1 MMEIRARYV
10 LIGLFVLVIA
20 AAIAGFVYWL
30 NNVGGVGD
38 RTAYRIRFEGSVA
51 GLSRGSIVQF
61 NGINVGEVTRV
72 TLIPDRPNDV
82 MATIEVDVGTPVRA
96 DTLVGLY
103 FRGLTG
109 TAAVSLRGGV
119 GGPPAPGPDG
129 GPPVLVAGGAA
140 IKDLTQSA
148 RDVLARIDA
157 VVAENA
163 ESLRG
168 AIAGID
174 DFATALSRNSDKV
187 DGILTGLAGLTGGG
201 QPKAPPVLYD
211 LAPATGLT
219 RLGALPED
227 QLAIP
232 APSVVVALDTQRI
245 LRQSEAGD
253 SPAFEGSQWAD
264 NTPLLFQAR
273 VVQSFENAG
282 YLRASAPVDG
292 FTADRQLLI
301 DLRRFRL
308 ADGPEGEVEFSA
320 RLVDGDGKVIDARVF
335 SARAPATGTDVKAA
349 VAAITAA
356 FGKAATEL
364 VDWTLDALVAHQAAS
379 EPAEPAPTQAEPE
392 PAQ

>member
-1 MMEIRARYV
+1 V
-10 LIGLFVLVIA
+10 
-20 AAIAGFVYWL
+20 
-30 NNVGGVGD
+30 
-38 RTAYRIRFEGSVA
+38 
-51 GLSRGSIVQF
+51 
-61 NGINVGEVTRV
+61 
-72 TLIPDRPNDV
+72 
-82 MATIEVDVGTPVRA
+82 
-96 DTLVGLY
+96 
-103 FRGLTG
+103 
-109 TAAVSLRGGV
+109 
-119 GGPPAPGPDG
+119 PGPDG
-129 GPPVLVAGGAA
+129 GPPILVAGGAA

-148 RDVLARIDA
+148 RDVMARIDT

-187 DGILTGLAGLTGGG
+187 DGILKGLAGLTGSGE
-201 QPKAPPVLYD
+201 PKAPPVLYD
-211 LAPATGLT
+211 LVPPTGLPKPA
-219 RLGALPED
+219 LLPEN
-227 QLAIP
+227 QLAVPPP
-232 APSVVVALDTQRI
+232 AVVVALDTQRI
-245 LRQSEAGD
+245 LQQSEAGD

-335 SARAPATGTDVKAA
+335 RARAPAAGTDAKAA

-364 VDWTLDALVAHQAAS
+364 VGWTLDVLEANQAA
-379 EPAEPAPTQAEPE
+379 PAQDPAPVEAPEPAPAEAPE
-392 PAQ
+392 PAP

>member
-10 LIGLFVLVIA
+10 LIGLFVLAIA
-20 AAIAGFVYWL
+20 AGIAGFIYWL
-30 NNVGGVGD
+30 NNAGGIGE

-51 GLSRGSIVQF
+51 GLSRGSVVQF
-61 NGINVGEVTRV
+61 NGINVGEVTSV
-72 TLIPDRPNDV
+72 ALVADRPNDV
-82 MATIEVDVGTPVRA
+82 MANIEVAVGTPIRA
-96 DTLVGLY
+96 DTLVGLD

-119 GGPPAPGPDG
+119 GEPPAPGPDG
-129 GPPVLVAGGAA
+129 GPPILVAGGAA

-148 RDVLARIDA
+148 RDVLARIDT

-168 AIAGID
+168 AIDGID
-174 DFATALSRNSDKV
+174 NFATALGRNSDKV
-187 DGILTGLAGLTGGG
+187 DGILKGLAGLTGGG
-201 QPKAPPVLYD
+201 EPKAPPVLYD
-211 LAPATGLT
+211 LAAPTGLSQPA
-219 RLGALPED
+219 ALPAN
-227 QLAIP
+227 QLAVP

-245 LRQSEAGD
+245 LQQSEAGD
-253 SPAFEGSQWAD
+253 TPAFEGSQWAD
-264 NTPLLFQAR
+264 NTPLIFQAR

-301 DLRRFRL
+301 DLRKFRL

-320 RLVDGDGKVIDARVF
+320 RLVDGDGKVLEARVF
-335 SARAPATGTDVKAA
+335 SARAPAKGTDAKAA

-356 FGKAATEL
+356 FGTAATEL
-364 VDWTLDALVAHQAAS
+364 VGWTLDSLQAHQSAA
-379 EPAEPAPTQAEPE
+379 EPAEPAPAEPA
-392 PAQ
+392 PAP